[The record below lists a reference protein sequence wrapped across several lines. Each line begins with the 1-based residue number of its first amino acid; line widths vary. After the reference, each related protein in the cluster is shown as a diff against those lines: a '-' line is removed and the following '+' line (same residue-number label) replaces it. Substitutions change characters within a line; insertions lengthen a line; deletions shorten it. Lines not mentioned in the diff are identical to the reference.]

1 MEKLIKKCSLL
12 KDKALLIEKVPLH
25 KVMVSAIEVN
35 LMMVEL
41 ISDLIKELDHIKNGG
56 ENAATNK

>member
-1 MEKLIKKCSLL
+1 
-12 KDKALLIEKVPLH
+12 VPLH